1 MLLSD
6 YVTTLRPKG
15 EATSEP
21 PVMLGFVGYPAFLGC
36 NRNRLDSLVRIQ
48 LFDAADETRSASSQ
62 QSIIRN
68 SEKTAES

>member
-6 YVTTLRPKG
+6 YVTSLRPKG

-21 PVMLGFVGYPAFLGC
+21 PVMLGFVGYPAVLGC